1 MGIPVYV
8 IIDPRKGI
16 AAVLTDPGPGA
27 GGIRYRSWHDYI
39 FGDMMTVGAWSIDT
53 GQFPTYENP

>member
-1 MGIPVYV
+1 M
-8 IIDPRKGI
+8 IIDPRKGT

-27 GGIRYRSWHDYI
+27 GGIRSRSRHDYI
-39 FGDMMTVGAWSIDT
+39 FGDTTTVGAWSVDT